1 MHSRAILARNM
12 RRLRQVR
19 DLSQE
24 ALAHEANID
33 RTYVSD
39 LEREQYAASVD
50 MLDQLAQAL
59 DCKASDLIDEEY
71 DPDGSFG

>member
-1 MHSRAILARNM
+1 MK
-12 RRLRQVR
+12 RLRQVR

-50 MLDQLAQAL
+50 MLDQLAQAF